1 MPFRVLVFG
10 DVVGRS
16 GRQAIKKILP
26 RWKKLYR
33 PDLIVANVE
42 NLAHGSGITPKTLR
56 DLSEAGVQIFT
67 GGDHSFAKAEADELL
82 NQPDSPLLR
91 PANLLKKLP
100 GQGEKL
106 FNIASQPVLVINLL
120 GKVFIEEKMEK
131 QGVAVENPFRAV
143 EKILERHAAVKDK
156 IILVDFHTEA
166 TSEQVAMGY
175 FLDGRVSALW
185 GTHTHVPTADAAI
198 LENGAGFITDIGM
211 TGASGTVLGVDKNAV
226 IKRFLNDDQSRF
238 DWPETA
244 RATINALYLEIDA
257 KTKKTKKIKLLQ
269 KEITLN

>member
-1 MPFRVLVFG
+1 MLFRVIAFG
-10 DVVGRS
+10 DVVGRT

-42 NLAHGSGITPKTLR
+42 NLAHGSGITPKTLKE
-56 DLSEAGVQIFT
+56 LSEVGVQIFT
-67 GGDHSFAKAEADELL
+67 GGDHSFAKVEAEEIF
-82 NQPDSPLLR
+82 NQPDSSLLR

-100 GQGEKL
+100 GHGEKL

-131 QGVAVENPFRAV
+131 MEVPVENPFRAV
-143 EKILERHAAVKDK
+143 EKILERHSAVKNK

-175 FLDGRVSALW
+175 FLDGRISSLW
-185 GTHTHVPTADAAI
+185 GTHTHIPTADATI
-198 LENGAGFITDIGM
+198 LENGTGFITDIGM
-211 TGASGTVLGVDKNAV
+211 TGASGTVLGVAKEAV
-226 IKRFLNDDQSRF
+226 LNRFLNEDKSRF
-238 DWPETA
+238 DWPETD
-244 RATINALYLEIDA
+244 RATINALYLEIDT